1 MIRLDKLV
9 SDRFQLSRRS
19 AQAAVR
25 RGQVDLAGQPCLEPG
40 REVAPDAPLAF
51 LPNRPRPGVAA
62 RRLRVLYEDAH
73 ILVIDKPAGLLT
85 QPTAARERDT
95 LLERAGRYFARTRG
109 TGKPYV
115 GMVHRLD
122 RDTSGVILMVR
133 TPPALRPFQALFR
146 THAIER
152 RYIAVVEG
160 ILQPAQGTIDLPIV
174 ADRGDGRRGTPKDG
188 AKGTPA
194 VTHYEVL
201 EYFGTAASLVACHL
215 ETGRTH
221 QIRIHLAEI
230 GHPVVSDPVYKATE
244 RRPFRF
250 PFTRQALH
258 AQALGFIHPLSGL
271 TLRVEAPLPADLDQ
285 WIDSLRHEYGR
296 RAPIRVPR

>member
-9 SDRFQLSRRS
+9 SERFGLSRRT
-19 AQAAVR
+19 AQEAVR

-40 REVAPDAPLAF
+40 REVQADASVAYA
-51 LPNRPRPGVAA
+51 PNRPRPEVAA
-62 RRLRVLYEDAH
+62 RRLRVLYEDAQ

-95 LLERAGRYFARTRG
+95 LLERAGRYLARTRG
-109 TGKPYV
+109 TVKPYV

-122 RDTSGVILMVR
+122 RDTSGVILLVC
-133 TPPALRPFQALFR
+133 TPTALRPFQALFR

-152 RYIAVVEG
+152 RYLAAVEG
-160 ILQPAQGTIDLPIV
+160 ILQPTRRTIDLPIV
-174 ADRGDGRRGTPKDG
+174 ADRGDGRRGTPRNG
-188 AKGTPA
+188 EKGTPA

-201 EYFGTAASLVACHL
+201 EYFGSAASLVACHL

-230 GHPVVSDPVYKATE
+230 GHPVIADAVYKAHA

-250 PFTRQALH
+250 PFVRHALH
-258 AQALGFIHPLSGL
+258 AQALGFVHPISGL
-271 TLRVEAPLPADLDQ
+271 TLRIEAPLPLDLAE
-285 WIDSLRHEYGR
+285 WLDSLRHEYGR
-296 RAPIRVPR
+296 RTPEPA